1 METNIAD
8 KIRSSNIE
16 VHNREAAIYD
26 AIHPELFGSFE
37 QRKITRDLDLIASI
51 MPTGSPVRVLDIGC
65 GTGNLT
71 LKYLKRGYRVKAV
84 DISPEMI
91 SILESKINP
100 IDMSSVQLVVGDAED
115 LLGDTQTYGT
125 WQIISFSSVLHHL
138 PDYDVVLANAVRQLG
153 PGGVL
158 YICHEPLRKPRTKS
172 GLVSRL
178 ASKILNGIETLY
190 IYARKLLVYS
200 TQSLRARKFF
210 KRIDY
215 RWSDYHSRLGID
227 AQEILRRL
235 EYAGARTLLY
245 ETYRSRYSSLLA
257 ALDARLGIS
266 EQSHFRLIV
275 RR

>member
-1 METNIAD
+1 MTTNIAD
-8 KIRSSNIE
+8 TIRSSNIE

-26 AIHPELFGSFE
+26 AIHPEIFGLFE

-51 MPTGSPVRVLDIGC
+51 MPTRSPVRVLDIGC

-71 LKYLKRGYRVKAV
+71 IKYLKRGYKVKAV

-91 SILESKINP
+91 GILCSKLNPAES
-100 IDMSSVQLVVGDAED
+100 SYVELVVSDVED
-115 LLGDTQTYGT
+115 IVASTQTYGT
-125 WQIISFSSVLHHL
+125 WDVISFSSVLHHL
-138 PDYDVVLANAVRQLG
+138 PDYKIVLAHAVRQLP

-158 YICHEPLRKPRTKS
+158 YICHEPLRQPNSKR
-172 GLVSRL
+172 GLASRL
-178 ASKILNGIETLY
+178 ACKILNGVDTLY

-200 TQSLRARKFF
+200 RQSLLARTLF

-235 EYAGARTLLY
+235 EHAGARTLLY
-245 ETYRSRYSSLLA
+245 LTYRSRYSSLLA

-266 EQSHFRLIV
+266 EHSHFRLIV